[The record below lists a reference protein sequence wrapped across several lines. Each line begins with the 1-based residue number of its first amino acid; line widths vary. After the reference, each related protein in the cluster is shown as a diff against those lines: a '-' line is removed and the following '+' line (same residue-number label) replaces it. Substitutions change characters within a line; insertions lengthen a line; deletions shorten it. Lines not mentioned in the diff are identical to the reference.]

1 MKDCTP
7 WSTYRQEA
15 VWVAEH
21 DHVVILLTEGVR
33 MNHLMKCPAVVYTI
47 LTLLT
52 LSASPW
58 GIIVSLYQMVASKHF
73 SATC

>member
-52 LSASPW
+52 LSASP
-58 GIIVSLYQMVASKHF
+58 
-73 SATC
+73 